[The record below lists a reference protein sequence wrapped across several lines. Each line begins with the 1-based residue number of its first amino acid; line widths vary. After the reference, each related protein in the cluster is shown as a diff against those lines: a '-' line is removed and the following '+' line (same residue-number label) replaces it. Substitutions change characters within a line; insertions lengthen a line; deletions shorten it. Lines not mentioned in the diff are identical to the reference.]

1 MRNAIL
7 AASALCGLTAALP
20 QVINFEA
27 ALAVP
32 KPTAGL
38 GPKIDQVKP
47 LPISYNQAAAVQSAA
62 AAVATGGVEKDAL
75 KKRDFNEDCAI
86 QPDGT
91 GLVPGDGSV
100 GAYLDPNGSLRKAA
114 RAAATPAGYAQ
125 AFVDE
130 TGSTEQIGYLT
141 YIVIQEGYYAVQQCA
156 NFCNSEKFC
165 LGFNIFFER
174 DPRQKPASACPNP
187 EPVTNIKCAIFGYP
201 VALGSATRTG
211 EHREQFEVVITGSN
225 GKSLHSIMT
234 RHLLICV

>member
-75 KKRDFNEDCAI
+75 KKRDFNEDCAA
-86 QPDGT
+86 QPDGA
-91 GLVPGDGSV
+91 GHVPGDGST
-100 GAYLDPNGSLRKAA
+100 GAYLDPNGDLRAAA
-114 RAAATPAGYAQ
+114 RAATTPAGYTK
-125 AFVDE
+125 AFDDE

-141 YIVIQEGYYAVQQCA
+141 YKVIQDGTYSVKQCA
-156 NFCNSEKFC
+156 DFCDSEKFC
-165 LGFNIFFER
+165 LGFNLFFER
-174 DPRQKPASACPNP
+174 DPKQKPASACPNP
-187 EPVTNIKCAIFGYP
+187 EPITNVKCAIFGYP
-201 VALGSATRTG
+201 VAQGSATRTG
-211 EHREQFEVVITGSN
+211 EHREQFEVVIAGSN
-225 GKSLHSIMT
+225 GRSLHSIMT
-234 RHLLICV
+234 RH